1 MKTERRLVA
10 ENLKNWYFIDSV
22 LFNDYADNVIQ
33 DEGLL
38 EEYNKSKEA
47 LLNNLTEMYSY
58 VGYKSSR
65 YFSDDAIQLKKMAVD
80 DAIKTKTIAANMIK
94 HESVKNSVKK
104 RVIREF
110 AEHPSKKYLTEFA
123 DKLIKNRFKKLCL
136 DNILI
141 GVPVIE
147 SKRKDNINDFRFQ
160 MLEEAYYLLRNSLIK
175 ISNVVNEA
183 LADYGIVRVLGF
195 AIPDTNMGTQIQRD
209 FQQQTAECDKIQDKL
224 EKAVELAKIK
234 VNTMKRILMAIQI
247 ASKKATTPSARDKF
261 VRDIARAKERMV
273 QYQAALAKATMK
285 YREAV
290 RKQQQKQ
297 VETKAQAVR

>member
-1 MKTERRLVA
+1 MKTERRLIA

-22 LFNDYADNVIQ
+22 LFNDYADNVIH

-38 EEYNKSKEA
+38 EEYTKSKEA

-58 VGYKSSR
+58 IGYKSSR
-65 YFSDDAIQLKKMAVD
+65 YFSDDAIQLKKMAVE
-80 DAIKTKTIAANMIK
+80 DAIKTKMIAANMIK

-123 DKLIKNRFKKLCL
+123 DKLIGNRFKKLCL
-136 DNILI
+136 DNILL
-141 GVPVIE
+141 GSPVIE
-147 SKRKDNINDFRFQ
+147 CTKKDNVNDFRFQ

-175 ISNVVNEA
+175 MSNVVKEA
-183 LADYGIVRVLGF
+183 LSDYGIVRVLGF
-195 AIPDTNMGTQIQRD
+195 AIPDTNVGNQIQKD
-209 FQQQTAECDKIQDKL
+209 FQQQTTDCDKIPDKL
-224 EKAVELAKIK
+224 QKAMELAKVK
-234 VNTMKRILMAIQI
+234 VNIMKRILVAIQV
-247 ASKKATTPSARDKF
+247 AAKKATTSSARDKF
-261 VRDIARAKERMV
+261 IRDIARAKERLV

-290 RKQQQKQ
+290 RKQQEKQ
-297 VETKAQAVR
+297 ITTKVQIAK